1 MDNIIKK
8 YFEAWLNADVEPIK
22 EIFAENCV
30 YSECFG
36 PEYRGVSQIIRWFED
51 WNARGRVLEWTIKR
65 TIKQD
70 KTLVVEWYFKCEFDG
85 KVDGFDGVTIADFD
99 DDHRIV
105 KLCEFQS
112 KSEHYCP
119 YGEK

>member
-70 KTLVVEWYFKCEFDG
+70 KTLVAEWHFKCEIDG
-85 KVDGFDGVTIADFD
+85 KIDDFDGVTIADFD
-99 DDHRIV
+99 DDNQIS

-112 KSEHYCP
+112 KTEHNYP
-119 YGEK
+119 YEE